1 MIYTENYNIEEIFF
15 EPEKDHSL
23 PESNTFLDW
32 LEMSKKDSF
41 TRFHKIKHQQDLI
54 SSFIKTGPKVQ
65 PVKAALNSIDT
76 DLAED
81 IARKKKGEQAN
92 LIVSETLAK
101 IYYEQQK
108 YNLAIETY
116 KKLGLVYPEK
126 KSYFASLIKEI
137 EKESEN

>member
-1 MIYTENYNIEEIFF
+1 MIYTENYNIEEIYF
-15 EPEKDHSL
+15 EPEKDAAL
-23 PESNTFLDW
+23 TESNTFLDW
-32 LEMSKKDSF
+32 LALSKKDNFSSIQ
-41 TRFHKIKHQQDLI
+41 KIQHQQNLI
-54 SSFIKTGPKVQ
+54 SSFIKTAPKIQ
-65 PVKAALNSIDT
+65 PVKAAINSIDA
-76 DLAED
+76 DLEED

-126 KSYFASLIKEI
+126 RSYFASLIKEI
-137 EKESEN
+137 EKESEI